1 MPCFSIS
8 TLTQKKEKKM
18 KWNKLENNQL
28 QRRLAT
34 SAHWATE
41 TPGHHLFSSLPREVC
56 HTLHWWLGFFL
67 FWLKQQKVRK
77 KKEKKRGC
85 KEPWLVPLF
94 SCSIDWG
101 PPLLHVSSARGAF
114 AWSASSFFLNILF
127 QFFFCFDHNFN
138 NGAFF
143 LSFFASCRLRC
154 RHRFLARG

>member
-1 MPCFSIS
+1 MKEREREKKERDTVPCFSIS

-77 KKEKKRGC
+77 KKEKKKRLQRALTC
-85 KEPWLVPLF
+85 
-94 SCSIDWG
+94 
-101 PPLLHVSSARGAF
+101 
-114 AWSASSFFLNILF
+114 SSFLLF
-127 QFFFCFDHNFN
+127 YWLRPSPAPRVQRTRSVCVIGLFFFFKYFISI
-138 NGAFF
+138 FF
-143 LSFFASCRLRC
+143 LLWPQFQ
-154 RHRFLARG
+154 